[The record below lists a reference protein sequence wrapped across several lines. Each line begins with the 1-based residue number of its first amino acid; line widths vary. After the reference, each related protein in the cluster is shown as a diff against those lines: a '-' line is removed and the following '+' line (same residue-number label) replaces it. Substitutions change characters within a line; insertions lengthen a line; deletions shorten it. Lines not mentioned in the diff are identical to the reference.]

1 MIDDPISESEQKDA
15 GKTGDTEALR
25 EVHTLAMQR
34 FDSVAIPQLEDREL
48 RLRDRRFVDVEGAQ
62 WEGAWGEQFENT
74 PRPELDKITKN
85 GEKIETDYRQN
96 KVSVN
101 FVPIDGKDRDTAQT
115 LNDMFRADVHAFKS
129 QHAFDNAF
137 MDGWKGGMGAWRM
150 STDLADPYD
159 PDNEHQR
166 INPGIPIPDAD
177 QCVFF
182 DGASV
187 LYDASDAKWAFIVS
201 AFPRADA
208 KDRWGDDIPD
218 WQVCN
223 MSWQYDWYLPDVVKI
238 AEYYA
243 VEEKPDTLLIFT
255 LEATGEEQRYFRSE
269 LDEGEA
275 SSLVAQGW
283 KKRERKWHRR
293 RVHKYLVCGDRVL
306 QDLGYIAGDQIP
318 IVPYYARLSWID
330 GAPRVR
336 GYVRKKI
343 DAQRTLNT
351 AVAHL
356 TEIDSLAPYEVPI
369 VAAEQMT
376 PELALEWSRGNI
388 DRHPFRRILPLRD
401 ESGQIVSAGPI
412 GNISPPQVPAVTAA
426 RLQFA
431 FQILSDDDDNA
442 QQVRS
447 NVSADAMD
455 IAADRVDAVSGI
467 FLDNWALSMQR
478 CGEIYRSMC
487 RDVYY
492 EPEREVPT
500 RSLDG
505 QQGMAKLSEGVLD
518 EATGAYKIRN
528 DLTRGH
534 FTVEASVQE
543 STSTKRQKAM
553 RQGLELAAQFVTA
566 QSPQDALAALY
577 TAAENM
583 DGEGISDLI
592 DFYRQRS
599 IALGA
604 TKPTPEEE
612 AKIKAAQEAQQGQPD
627 PQAMALE
634 ASVQEAQSK
643 AQLNAASA
651 ADKQAS
657 AQLKTVQAETLA
669 KAPQVPTGLQSEPTD
684 PVEAASKL
692 AGAKLKIAQAEHLSQ
707 DMHHQ
712 RIRTGHDLEMERR
725 QQDLAE
731 RQQDHAESQPA
742 KGDA

>member
-1 MIDDPISESEQKDA
+1 MADDPLTETEQQDA
-15 GKTGDTEALR
+15 DKADDSDRLR

-62 WEGAWGEQFENT
+62 WEGAWGEQFENS

-101 FVPIDGKDRDTAQT
+101 FVPVDAKDRDTANT

-137 MDGWKGGMGAWRM
+137 QDGWKGGMGAWRM
-150 STDLADPYD
+150 STDFADPYD
-159 PDNEHQR
+159 PENEHQR

-177 QCVFF
+177 QAVFF

-187 LYDASDAKWAFIVS
+187 LYDASDAKWGFIVS
-201 AFPRADA
+201 AIPRADA
-208 KDRWGDDIPD
+208 KDRFGDDVPD
-218 WQVCN
+218 FDVCN
-223 MSWQYDWYLPDVVKI
+223 MSWQYDWYTPDVVKV
-238 AEYYA
+238 AEYYV
-243 VEEKPDTLLIFT
+243 VEDKPDTLMIFT

-269 LDEGEA
+269 LDQGDA
-275 SSLVAQGW
+275 SALVAKGW

-293 RVHKYLVCGDRVL
+293 RVHKYLLCGDCVL
-306 QDLGYIAGDQIP
+306 ADYGYIAGDQIP

-376 PELALEWSRGNI
+376 PDLAEEWARGNI
-388 DRHPFRRILPLRD
+388 DRHPFRRILPLRQED
-401 ESGQIVSAGPI
+401 GTIVSAGPI
-412 GNISPPQVPAVTAA
+412 GMINPPQVPAVTAA

-431 FQILSDDDDNA
+431 FQILSDDDDSA

-467 FLDNWALSMQR
+467 FLDNWSLSMQR

-487 RDVYY
+487 RDIYY
-492 EPEREVPT
+492 EAGREVQT
-500 RSLDG
+500 RSLEG
-505 QQGMAKLSEGVLD
+505 KQGTAKLQEGGGLED
-518 EATGAYKIRN
+518 ADGAFRVRN

-534 FTVEASVQE
+534 YTVEASVQE

-583 DGEGISDLI
+583 DGEGIGDLI
-592 DFYRQRS
+592 DYYRQRS

-612 AKIKAAQEAQQGQPD
+612 AKIKQAQEAQQGQPD
-627 PQAMALE
+627 PQALALQ
-634 ASVQEAQSK
+634 ASIQESQSK
-643 AQLNAASA
+643 VALNQAGTEQKH
-651 ADKQAS
+651 ADAM
-657 AQLKTVQAETLA
+657 LKTAQAQELA
-669 KAPQVPTGLQSEPTD
+669 RAPEVPTGLSAEPTD

-692 AGAKLKIAQAEHLSQ
+692 AGAKLKIAQADHLAQ

-731 RQQDHAESQPA
+731 RQQDHAEKQP